1 MSQNNINHISDSSSY
16 VTFDPTGTQWPVTV
30 VNVQQAL
37 ADIGSWA
44 TVSGGLPIASETVA
58 GISRIATSAEILDGT
73 DDTTI
78 VTPKKLNER
87 LQYPQA
93 TELQFGVVKL
103 STTADTTDFVK
114 DDVVITPLKLGQ
126 VFDTITA
133 NTARNGTVKITSSP
147 QAQAGTDNTTATSP
161 ARVLEMINKFAIV
174 PGDYAPATET
184 TIGLVY
190 LANTAQVAA
199 GTIRDGYAVS
209 PYSFKNTQASTVQV
223 GTTRLATLAELNTGT
238 PNLSVSPS
246 ILQQMDASTS
256 AKGIVKLVVDP
267 SPVVGTALAG
277 NANVAWKSQKINGIP
292 FAGDINITASQVNA
306 YSKPEADGRFKP
318 INAPN
323 GTKVVI
329 NGADNVGWA
338 NMEVAR
344 CPGDAG
350 TYTAVINLHVKFT
363 QNGDGQQN
371 RYLNF
376 NVLHNGG
383 LNQQRYVNLFNAKGG
398 SKGHYWGFEGFTT
411 TVIRIGPLA
420 PNSVI
425 VLQPTANHAFQYWGY
440 SSTVVSN

>member
-16 VTFDPTGTQWPVTV
+16 VTFNPTGTQWPVTV

-58 GISRIATSAEILDGT
+58 GISRIATSDEILAGT

-78 VTPKKLNER
+78 VTPKKLNAR

-93 TELQFGVVKL
+93 TELQFGIVKL
-103 STTADTTDFVK
+103 ATTADSTGFVK

-126 VFDTITA
+126 VFNTITA

-184 TIGLVY
+184 SIGLVY

-199 GTIRDGYAVS
+199 GDIRAGYAVS

-223 GTTRLATLAELNTGT
+223 GTTRLATLAELKNGES
-238 PNLSVSPS
+238 NLSVSPS
-246 ILQQMDASTS
+246 ILQQMDANNLT
-256 AKGIVKLVVDP
+256 KGLVKLSVNP
-267 SPVVGTALAG
+267 STAVGTALAA
-277 NANVAWKSQKINGIP
+277 NANVVWKTQKINGVA
-292 FAGDINITASQVNA
+292 FTGDINVTAEQVNA

-329 NGADNVGWA
+329 NGADNIGWA

-344 CPGDAG
+344 CPGDTG

-383 LNQQRYVNLFNAKGG
+383 INQQRYVNLFNAKGG